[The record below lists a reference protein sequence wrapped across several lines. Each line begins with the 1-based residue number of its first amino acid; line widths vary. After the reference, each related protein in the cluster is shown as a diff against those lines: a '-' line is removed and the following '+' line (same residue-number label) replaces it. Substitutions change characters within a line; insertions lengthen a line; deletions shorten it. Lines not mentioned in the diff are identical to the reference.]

1 MSLHRFHINPIHPGS
16 SQVTLSESE
25 SHHAIRV
32 LRLASGD
39 AIDCFDGNGHEF
51 TAVIQDPHPK
61 RTHCAIMK
69 SVSMP
74 LEPGHD
80 LVLAVGLIKTH
91 DRLEFILEKAT
102 EIGVGAIWLFVA
114 DRSEKSNV
122 REEKVRAYL
131 IGAAKQS
138 QRAYVPKL
146 KLFASM
152 DAVLGE
158 ASGRRIIFAHE
169 KADRDQILTAVIGPG
184 LLIVGPEG
192 GFSEREVDLATSK
205 GAEMVTLGAFRLRT
219 ETAALALLLRA
230 RFHSI

>member
-1 MSLHRFHINPIHPGS
+1 MSLHRFHIDPIHPGA

-32 LRLASGD
+32 LRLTSGD
-39 AIDCFDGNGHEF
+39 IIECFDGNGHQL
-51 TAVIQDPHPK
+51 TAVIEDPHPK
-61 RTHCAIMK
+61 RTHCAITK

-74 LEPGHD
+74 QEPGHD
-80 LVLAVGLIKTH
+80 LVLAIGLIKTH

-114 DRSEKSNV
+114 DHSEKAKV
-122 REEKVRAYL
+122 REDKLNAYL

-146 KLFASM
+146 KLFASL

-158 ASGRRIIFAHE
+158 ASGRRIILAHE
-169 KADRDQILTAVIGPG
+169 KADRDQNLTAVIGPG
-184 LLIVGPEG
+184 LLLVGPEG
-192 GFSEREVDLATSK
+192 GFSEREVDLAESK
-205 GAEMVTLGAFRLRT
+205 GAEIVTLGAFRLRT
-219 ETAALALLLRA
+219 ETAALALLIRA